1 MKVYHYAVIV
11 VRFSSGTIGVGQ
23 FSSFVCDAEVPGG
36 TGATVRVQVIA
47 PGGDVLIDNNN
58 ILPNGFF
65 RAIFFIESAQ
75 ASDSGQYLCTV
86 FLNGSEFNTETVGID
101 FTGS

>member
-1 MKVYHYAVIV
+1 ML
-11 VRFSSGTIGVGQ
+11 SGTIGIGQ
-23 FSSFVCDAEVPGG
+23 FSSFICEAEVPGG
-36 TGATVRVQVIA
+36 IIDVQIRG
-47 PGGDVLIDNNN
+47 PGGDVLIEDLDNNP
-58 ILPNGFF
+58 LPNGLFS
-65 RAIFFIESAQ
+65 ANFFIISAQ